1 MLWGA
6 RTDMTAEAQAV
17 MLVMLGLLAML
28 VMLMALA
35 MLSDGQTCQPAA
47 LLTESAD
54 PF

>member
-1 MLWGA
+1 
-6 RTDMTAEAQAV
+6 MTAEAHAV
-17 MLVMLGLLAML
+17 MLVMLGLFAML

-47 LLTESAD
+47 LLTEFAD